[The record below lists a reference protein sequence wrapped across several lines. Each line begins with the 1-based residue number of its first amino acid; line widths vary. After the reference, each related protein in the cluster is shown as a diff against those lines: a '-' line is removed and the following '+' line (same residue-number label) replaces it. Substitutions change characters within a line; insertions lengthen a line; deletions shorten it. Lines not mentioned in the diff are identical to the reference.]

1 MVRDRNAWVWSFT
14 AKRRERRTAQAKRS
28 ARAQASPLPHVI
40 SPLSACDIVDAMKMA
55 FGKKSAIQ
63 VLLAGLICFGAATW
77 AVAQQPTITP
87 TAKELNKSFD
97 ADASQWTERFEHEG
111 RAIYDKRF
119 EILDAMNL
127 KPGLNVAD
135 IGAGSGL
142 FSRMVAA
149 RVAPGGT
156 VYAVD
161 IAKNMIDHI
170 AKVAKEEN
178 IPNLKPVLGDPKSPK
193 LAPNSVDVVFI
204 IDSYHHFEYPTDM
217 LAEINKALRPDGMLM
232 LIDFKRIDGVS
243 RDYILK
249 MVRAGEGTFTDEF
262 LNAGFDLVERRDDM
276 FPDNYMLKFKHRAA
290 AAVKS
295 TAQR

>member
-1 MVRDRNAWVWSFT
+1 MMFD
-14 AKRRERRTAQAKRS
+14 
-28 ARAQASPLPHVI
+28 
-40 SPLSACDIVDAMKMA
+40 
-55 FGKKSAIQ
+55 KKSVIRA
-63 VLLAGLICFGAATW
+63 LLSGSLLFVATTW
-77 AVAQQPTITP
+77 AIAQQPTITP
-87 TAKELNKSFD
+87 TAKALNKSFD

-119 EILDAMNL
+119 QIMDMMNL
-127 KPGLNVAD
+127 KPGMDVAD

-142 FSRMVAA
+142 ISRLIAE
-149 RVAPGGT
+149 RVAPNGT

-170 AKVAKEEN
+170 NEVSEMEHITN
-178 IPNLKPVLGDPKSPK
+178 IKAVLGDPKSPK
-193 LAPNSVDVVFI
+193 LAPNSVDVVCI

-262 LNAGFDLVERRDDM
+262 LNAGFELVEKHDDM
-276 FPDNYMLKFKHRAA
+276 FPENYVLKFKHRA

>member
-1 MVRDRNAWVWSFT
+1 MKIFVSGLTLAF
-14 AKRRERRTAQAKRS
+14 
-28 ARAQASPLPHVI
+28 
-40 SPLSACDIVDAMKMA
+40 AM
-55 FGKKSAIQ
+55 S
-63 VLLAGLICFGAATW
+63 LAM
-77 AVAQQPTITP
+77 AQQSTITP

-111 RAIYDKRF
+111 RAIYDKRA
-119 EILDAMNL
+119 EILDAMGL
-127 KPGLNVAD
+127 KPGMDVAD

-142 FSRMVAA
+142 ISRLIAQ

-161 IAKNMIDHI
+161 ISKNMVDHI
-170 AKVAKEEN
+170 AKTAQEEKITN
-178 IPNLKPVLGDPKSPK
+178 IKAVLGDPRSPK
-193 LAPNSVDVVFI
+193 LAPNSVDVACIV
-204 IDSYHHFEYPTDM
+204 DAYHHFEYPAEM
-217 LAEINKALRPDGMLM
+217 LAEIKKSLRPNGMLM

-276 FPDNYMLKFKHRAA
+276 FPDNYMLKFKLRNVSAKAA
-290 AAVKS
+290 RS
-295 TAQR
+295 RTD

>member
-1 MVRDRNAWVWSFT
+1 MLD
-14 AKRRERRTAQAKRS
+14 
-28 ARAQASPLPHVI
+28 
-40 SPLSACDIVDAMKMA
+40 
-55 FGKKSAIQ
+55 KKSVVRALLCGC
-63 VLLAGLICFGAATW
+63 VLLAATTW
-77 AVAQQPTITP
+77 AIAQQPTITP
-87 TAKELNKSFD
+87 TAKALNKSFD

-111 RAIYDKRF
+111 RAIYDKRVQ
-119 EILDAMNL
+119 IMDMMNL
-127 KPGLNVAD
+127 KPGMDVAD

-142 FSRMVAA
+142 ISRLIAE
-149 RVAPGGT
+149 RIAPNGT

-170 AKVAKEEN
+170 NEVSEKEHITN
-178 IPNLKPVLGDPKSPK
+178 IKAVLGDPKSPK
-193 LAPNSVDVVFI
+193 LAPNSVDVVCI

-262 LNAGFDLVERRDDM
+262 LNAGFELVEKHDDM
-276 FPDNYMLKFKHRAA
+276 FPENYVLKFKHRT

>member
-1 MVRDRNAWVWSFT
+1 MI
-14 AKRRERRTAQAKRS
+14 RS
-28 ARAQASPLPHVI
+28 AIRIWLF
-40 SPLSACDIVDAMKMA
+40 SAACA
-55 FGKKSAIQ
+55 
-63 VLLAGLICFGAATW
+63 L
-77 AVAQQPTITP
+77 AQQPTITP
-87 TAKELNKSFD
+87 TAKALNKSFD

-111 RAIYDKRF
+111 RAIYDKRV
-119 EILDAMNL
+119 EIIDAMNL
-127 KPGLNVAD
+127 KPGMNVAD

-142 FSRMVAA
+142 MSRLMAQ
-149 RVAPGGT
+149 RVGPNGT

-170 AKVAKEEN
+170 AEVAEKEH

-193 LAPNSVDVVFI
+193 LAPNSVDVICI
-204 IDSYHHFEYPTDM
+204 IDSYHHFEYPTEM

-262 LNAGFDLVERRDDM
+262 LNAGFELVDKRDDM
-276 FPDNYMLKFKHRAA
+276 FPENYMLRFKHRAA
-290 AAVKS
+290 AKR
-295 TAQR
+295 TH